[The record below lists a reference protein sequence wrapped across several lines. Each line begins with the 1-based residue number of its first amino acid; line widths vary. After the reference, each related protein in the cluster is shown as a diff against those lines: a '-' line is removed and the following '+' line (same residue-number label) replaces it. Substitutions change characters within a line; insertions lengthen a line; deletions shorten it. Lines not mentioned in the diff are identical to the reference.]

1 VSNKSLFAHAREYAE
16 FQARESVRA
25 GANTPAVRGSDWRLA
40 TVTAVATDGTVTV
53 DGITV
58 RRMDTYQGP
67 AAGDVIVLTR
77 SSSGNWLAL
86 GRLSTGTDG
95 AWTKPTLATGFIHD
109 GNGNGD
115 VRYRVTVIAGTP
127 HMQWRGGI
135 TIVYSANSIQ
145 NSGDFLATALP
156 AALRPAGT
164 RSLTA
169 ACSAGGSSS
178 LSLKVDARTD
188 GQMRIVGTT
197 TSTSDTHTTPI
208 IRPGWVSLN
217 GLQYPL
223 DA

>member
-1 VSNKSLFAHAREYAE
+1 MTKPGPSMHRDLAWALKQ
-16 FQARESVRA
+16 QARRTGERS
-25 GANTPAVRGSDWRLA
+25 PKVRGSDWRMA
-40 TVTAVATDGTVTV
+40 TVTAVAADGTITADGVTA
-53 DGITV
+53 
-58 RRMDTYQGP
+58 RRMESYQSP
-67 AAGDVIVLTR
+67 TVGDLIVMAQ
-77 SSSGNWLAL
+77 SSSGSWIAH
-86 GRLSTGTDG
+86 GRLSAGIDS
-95 AWTKPTLATGFIHD
+95 AWTKPTLATGFTHD
-109 GNGNGD
+109 GNSNGD

-135 TIVYSANSIQ
+135 TIVYSASSIQ
-145 NSGDFLATALP
+145 NSGDFLATPLP

-169 ACSAGGSSS
+169 ACSATGSSS

-197 TSTSDTHTTPI
+197 TSTSDTYSTPI